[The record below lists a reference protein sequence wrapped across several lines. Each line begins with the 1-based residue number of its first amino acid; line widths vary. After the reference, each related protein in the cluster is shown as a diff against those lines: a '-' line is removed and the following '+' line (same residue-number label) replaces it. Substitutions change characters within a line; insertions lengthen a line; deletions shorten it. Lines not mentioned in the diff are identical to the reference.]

1 MTGDNEKRFSGVYEQ
16 RLWGS
21 RESASGPG
29 SERAAPTV
37 LLALHVLDTVIREHG
52 IRSMADIPCGDFN
65 WMPELLAAHPD
76 VTYVGYDVVPALIR
90 DNRLSHPTH
99 EFRLLDITLARDFD
113 RSRTIFLTYAKALE
127 GGAGTALAAA
137 ELSQDG
143 ARLENL
149 RDLFTMS
156 RGSAAGQHFGS
167 RVVEARDG
175 TLFVT
180 VGERGDRPAAQ
191 DLAQHNGSVVRV
203 NRDGTVPADNP
214 FVGRDDVLPEIWS
227 YGHRNPQGAALDLK
241 GNLWVSEH
249 GARGGDEVNA
259 VHKGANYGW
268 PVISYGRHY
277 SGAKIGEGTA
287 KEGMEQ
293 PAFYWDPSIAPSGL
307 LVYSGK
313 MFPDWRGDI
322 FVGSLKFNYIARLKG
337 DPLAEVAQI
346 SAPATARVR
355 DIIEAPDGAIWFIS
369 VGNGAVYRISND

>member
-1 MTGDNEKRFSGVYEQ
+1 MDG
-16 RLWGS
+16 
-21 RESASGPG
+21 
-29 SERAAPTV
+29 
-37 LLALHVLDTVIREHG
+37 
-52 IRSMADIPCGDFN
+52 
-65 WMPELLAAHPD
+65 
-76 VTYVGYDVVPALIR
+76 
-90 DNRLSHPTH
+90 
-99 EFRLLDITLARDFD
+99 
-113 RSRTIFLTYAKALE
+113 YAKALE
-127 GGAGTALAAA
+127 GGAGTALAVA

-191 DLAQHNGSVVRV
+191 DLGQHNGSVVRV

-227 YGHRNPQGAALDLK
+227 YGHRNPQGAALDLE

-259 VHKGANYGW
+259 VRKGANYGW

-287 KEGMEQ
+287 KKGMEQ

-346 SAPATARVR
+346 STPATARVR